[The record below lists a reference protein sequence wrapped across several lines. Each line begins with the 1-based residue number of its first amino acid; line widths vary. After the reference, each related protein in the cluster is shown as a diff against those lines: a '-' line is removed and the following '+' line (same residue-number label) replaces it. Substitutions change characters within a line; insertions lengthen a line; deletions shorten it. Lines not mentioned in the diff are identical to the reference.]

1 VKVKLCLEKEMQGI
15 STELG
20 LKDEGLAFK
29 FCERVHESIENR
41 KAIGLLVIQFQIVKM
56 KLCLER

>member
-1 VKVKLCLEKEMQGI
+1 MQGI
-15 STELG
+15 STVLG

-41 KAIGLLVIQFQIVKM
+41 KAIGLLVIQFQIVKV